1 MRAAPMGVAMG
12 KVGWPGSSSI
22 VNKGGGWEA
31 GEDVLR
37 CATATAASH
46 RRVGC
51 WFAPHS
57 RQVPIDHATSL
68 HGTAVVRTRDRFFR
82 CEPATAVFSVYTIPC
97 TM

>member
-37 CATATAASH
+37 CATVVVAA
-46 RRVGC
+46 
-51 WFAPHS
+51 
-57 RQVPIDHATSL
+57 
-68 HGTAVVRTRDRFFR
+68 
-82 CEPATAVFSVYTIPC
+82 E
-97 TM
+97 